1 MRRRRA
7 KRKAPRLPRALF
19 SNRRSICYFAHLQ
32 VSHLQQAQGA
42 HLHASHLQQL
52 WHFSCACVVSAV
64 PIRVIATNAVIRIVL
79 IISPFRFQRFET
91 LQQLNQEKMGGRKS
105 GESVRPVNGKS
116 ELLIRPERA
125 IKKQKADSTGSADSD
140 GTATEQPQF

>member
-1 MRRRRA
+1 
-7 KRKAPRLPRALF
+7 
-19 SNRRSICYFAHLQ
+19 LQ

-42 HLHASHLQQL
+42 HLHASHLQQPL
-52 WHFSCACVVSAV
+52 HFSCACVVSAV